1 MSELHALSFG
11 IVKSGC
17 DLSDFD
23 ALLVLLLPLLLLA
36 ERARAASGDNNFK
49 RRIYSASLVQK
60 ASRFYYFAAAGLP
73 LESAHASVGE
83 IWKDCV
89 CKEEQSKARVAHG
102 PF

>member
-23 ALLVLLLPLLLLA
+23 ALLVLLLLLLPLLA
-36 ERARAASGDNNFK
+36 ERARAASGDNNFT

-60 ASRFYYFAAAGLP
+60 RSRF
-73 LESAHASVGE
+73 
-83 IWKDCV
+83 
-89 CKEEQSKARVAHG
+89 
-102 PF
+102 

>member
-36 ERARAASGDNNFK
+36 AREQRSGDNNFK

-60 ASRFYYFAAAGLP
+60 ASRFYYFAAGGLP

-83 IWKDCV
+83 ICKDCV

-102 PF
+102 PS

>member
-23 ALLVLLLPLLLLA
+23 ALLVLLLPLLLLV

-60 ASRFYYFAAAGLP
+60 ASRFYYFAAGDLP

-83 IWKDCV
+83 ICKDCV

-102 PF
+102 PS

>member
-60 ASRFYYFAAAGLP
+60 ASRFYYFAAGDLP

-83 IWKDCV
+83 ICKDCV
-89 CKEEQSKARVAHG
+89 CKEEQSKARMAHG

>member
-60 ASRFYYFAAAGLP
+60 ASRFYYFAAGDLP

-83 IWKDCV
+83 ICKDCV

>member
-36 ERARAASGDNNFK
+36 ERARAASGDNNFT

-60 ASRFYYFAAAGLP
+60 ASILLFRCRPAVR
-73 LESAHASVGE
+73 ERTRE
-83 IWKDCV
+83 
-89 CKEEQSKARVAHG
+89 RR
-102 PF
+102 

>member
-11 IVKSGC
+11 IVKRGC

-23 ALLVLLLPLLLLA
+23 ALLVLLLPLLLA

-60 ASRFYYFAAAGLP
+60 ASRFYYFAAGDLP

-83 IWKDCV
+83 ICKDCV

-102 PF
+102 PS

>member
-23 ALLVLLLPLLLLA
+23 ALLVLLLLLLLLLLA
-36 ERARAASGDNNFK
+36 ERARAASAENFK

-60 ASRFYYFAAAGLP
+60 ASRFYYFAAGLP
-73 LESAHASVGE
+73 LEHTRE
-83 IWKDCV
+83 
-89 CKEEQSKARVAHG
+89 RR
-102 PF
+102 

>member
-23 ALLVLLLPLLLLA
+23 ALLVLLLPLLLA

-60 ASRFYYFAAAGLP
+60 ASRFYYFAAGDLP

-83 IWKDCV
+83 ICKDCV